1 MADLATLEQRL
12 AEAES
17 AYHLLVTGRQSV
29 EVQHGDMRKR
39 YTAAD
44 LGLLAGYVADLKAQI
59 AALGG
64 AVAGQRRRAIVPEL
78 GGF

>member
-1 MADLATLEQRL
+1 MADLATLQTWL
-12 AEAES
+12 TEAES
-17 AYHLLVTGRQSV
+17 AYHALVTGKQSV
-29 EVQHGDMRKR
+29 EVQHGDMRKK

-44 LGLLAGYVADLKAQI
+44 IGALSAYIAELKAQI

-64 AVAGQRRRAIVPEL
+64 TVTGERRRAIVPEL